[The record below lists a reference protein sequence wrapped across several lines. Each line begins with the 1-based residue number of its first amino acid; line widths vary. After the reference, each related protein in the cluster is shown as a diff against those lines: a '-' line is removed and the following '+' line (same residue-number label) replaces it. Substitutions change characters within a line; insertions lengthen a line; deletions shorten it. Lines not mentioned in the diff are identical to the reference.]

1 MTHGQKVGGYGME
14 LAIRGAILFLLSLLT
29 AAWLL
34 PADSAY
40 TDQLLERAVLHLLLA
55 ILLLPQPAITAPPRI
70 GLLVVWPLLTGVSF
84 TGNLLWLPESSLHDP
99 RIFLLAGGDALLV
112 LLFGCFGG
120 ALAFRLQD
128 RRLAAQSCLAVML
141 LGLTLPLWAA
151 PLAVIFGARQWVVDS
166 IVALCP
172 ASYLAGLAGID
183 YLRGDWLYRYT
194 PYGSLRFD
202 YPDAASSSIV
212 ICILAAAL
220 FTYAGSCRSRR
231 KAGPPATAAPQHLEI
246 EL

>member
-1 MTHGQKVGGYGME
+1 
-14 LAIRGAILFLLSLLT
+14 
-29 AAWLL
+29 
-34 PADSAY
+34 
-40 TDQLLERAVLHLLLA
+40 
-55 ILLLPQPAITAPPRI
+55 
-70 GLLVVWPLLTGVSF
+70 
-84 TGNLLWLPESSLHDP
+84 LPESSLDDP
-99 RIFLLAGGDALLV
+99 RIILLAGGSALLV
-112 LLFGCFGG
+112 LLFGCFGR

-128 RRLAAQSCLAVML
+128 RRLAAQGSLAVML

-151 PLAVIFGARQWVVDS
+151 PLAVIFGARQWVIDG

-172 ASYLAGLAGID
+172 ASYLAGLSGID
-183 YLRGDWLYRYT
+183 YLRGEWLYRHT

-202 YPDAASSSIV
+202 YPDVANSSLV
-212 ICILAAAL
+212 IFLLAAAL